1 MTAEPVT
8 GHDDGEELPGSSPSA
23 VPGTGA
29 SGDREGQDG
38 KAGTGG
44 TRGDGKTGNA
54 AAGNSG
60 AGQGA
65 GGYAESGTGWPEEAG
80 SWTGTAGPHVP
91 GPGLARELRS
101 AAGPA
106 GGGLRVLTGDQ
117 LLDVIGGGR
126 RLSSWGTWVEL
137 AAMAGYAA
145 RHPHQAGQPGP
156 FGGGAADEAGFVTRM
171 TWTSAGNRMQLGA
184 DLAQRLPRTF
194 AALRAGLID
203 MVHVSVIR
211 DATRDLSVKDA
222 LAADAEL
229 AAAAQ
234 LLTPGRLR
242 YLAMKVILQLDP
254 DAVARRKEAARRD
267 ANVRVFREYSGNAGI
282 TGRELPA
289 GEVLSCWQNVED
301 WALWLRGK
309 GLDTSL
315 QELQVQVVMDLLHG
329 RSPAGRLTPARRD
342 PGPALDQDG
351 WTAADALADDSEP
364 PCGSE
369 PRGSDAGPCGSDA
382 GPCDGEHRDSDA
394 APCDGEHRDGDA
406 GPDEGDAAR
415 GDSAEADGSGA
426 GADDGE
432 WPQEGP
438 EDDGLDGPS
447 SSGDQGPRGPRGP
460 AGPGCPGGDGGTR
473 LAAQVTILVPFEAW
487 MGWSTDRLAEV
498 SGWGPA
504 DPDTLSDL
512 LTAAARDRDSRL
524 CVTLL
529 GPGRQAVAHGCA
541 PGRLTLPLHGTNQD
555 IATGL
560 DPPGTGGDR
569 RQAGPAPQDMEALD
583 LIARL
588 RIRLARITRGSCEH
602 EHQEDRYRPGVSL
615 RHLVQARS
623 PWCTAPG
630 CGNHAACC
638 DLDHT
643 RPWHKTDHLRVQPQP
658 VVQALMTQKRRTQRN
673 GLTTRTACWSGKL
686 K

>member
-1 MTAEPVT
+1 MAAAP
-8 GHDDGEELPGSSPSA
+8 PAASP
-23 VPGTGA
+23 PP
-29 SGDREGQDG
+29 
-38 KAGTGG
+38 AGTP
-44 TRGDGKTGNA
+44 RDRA
-54 AAGNSG
+54 
-60 AGQGA
+60 
-65 GGYAESGTGWPEEAG
+65 GWP
-80 SWTGTAGPHVP
+80 
-91 GPGLARELRS
+91 
-101 AAGPA
+101 
-106 GGGLRVLTGDQ
+106 
-117 LLDVIGGGR
+117 
-126 RLSSWGTWVEL
+126 
-137 AAMAGYAA
+137 
-145 RHPHQAGQPGP
+145 
-156 FGGGAADEAGFVTRM
+156 
-171 TWTSAGNRMQLGA
+171 
-184 DLAQRLPRTF
+184 
-194 AALRAGLID
+194 
-203 MVHVSVIR
+203 
-211 DATRDLSVKDA
+211 
-222 LAADAEL
+222 
-229 AAAAQ
+229 
-234 LLTPGRLR
+234 
-242 YLAMKVILQLDP
+242 
-254 DAVARRKEAARRD
+254 
-267 ANVRVFREYSGNAGI
+267 
-282 TGRELPA
+282 
-289 GEVLSCWQNVED
+289 
-301 WALWLRGK
+301 
-309 GLDTSL
+309 
-315 QELQVQVVMDLLHG
+315 
-329 RSPAGRLTPARRD
+329 
-342 PGPALDQDG
+342 
-351 WTAADALADDSEP
+351 AADALADDSEP

-382 GPCDGEHRDSDA
+382 GPCGSDA
-394 APCDGEHRDGDA
+394 GPCDGDAGPCDGEHRDGDA

-438 EDDGLDGPS
+438 DDDGLDGPS

-512 LTAAARDRDSRL
+512 LAAAARDRDSRL

-658 VVQALMTQKRRTQRN
+658 VVQALTTQVVRMQW
-673 GLTTRTACWSGKL
+673 GDQ
-686 K
+686 